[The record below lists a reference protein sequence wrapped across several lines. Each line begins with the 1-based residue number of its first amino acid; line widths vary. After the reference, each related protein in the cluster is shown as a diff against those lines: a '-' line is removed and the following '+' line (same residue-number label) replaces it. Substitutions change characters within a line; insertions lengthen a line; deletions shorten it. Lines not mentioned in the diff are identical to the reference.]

1 MRRGNNCAF
10 PPLGNAMPRTKKNE
24 WNETP
29 AARRFFSLC
38 FKLYIRAYQNL
49 RVSYSAP
56 TEQNSLL
63 VTYKCGRWQCL
74 PKLICC
80 YEAVKRYT
88 FFSRY
93 CSLDFKGWKFTYWL
107 KAQLR
112 HLRCLPRTFEVTHMR
127 VHIDCDFM
135 MSVSGYKV
143 WVGKFNNFF
152 TIRRVFRKCKT
163 SSRSICPTALGLSVI
178 VLRRRRR
185 K

>member
-10 PPLGNAMPRTKKNE
+10 PPLGNAMLRKMKETKRLLQGASSVYALNYIFGHIRTWELVIRPPQSKK
-24 WNETP
+24 
-29 AARRFFSLC
+29 
-38 FKLYIRAYQNL
+38 
-49 RVSYSAP
+49 
-56 TEQNSLL
+56 SLL
-63 VTYKCGRWQCL
+63 IIFKCGRWQCL
-74 PKLICC
+74 PQLIYC
-80 YEAVKRYT
+80 YEAVKRYS

-112 HLRCLPRTFEVTHMR
+112 HLRCLPRTFEVSHMR

-143 WVGKFNNFF
+143 WIDKFINFF

-163 SSRSICPTALGLSVI
+163 SSRSTCSTVLGLSVI